1 VTGQSAGNGG
11 IETIVVTAQRR
22 AEDIRDVPISIT
34 AVSAQALEDRDIRSF
49 HDIQNIAPNFRSLQL
64 GDSRTSVMRLRGVT
78 SQQTNAGQK
87 SSVANYIDG
96 VFMSRTGM
104 GTTQDL
110 FDIERVEVLRGPQ
123 GDFFGMNTAAGIVNV
138 ITRNPNLSNFEGLAE
153 LEAGTWGG
161 TSMRVRVCQGRS
173 SKTPLGKEHQ
183 SQPWWRRECRT
194 GLGFYAFFGDVS
206 HRRPLLGCDAG
217 QRHRLAAVPRAR
229 QFLCRAKAQTG
240 Q

>member
-1 VTGQSAGNGG
+1 MENPFWRRSARLLAATAIATLAPTLGWTQTDQVTGQSAGNGG

-123 GDFFGMNTAAGIVNV
+123 GDFFGMNTAAGLVNV

-153 LEAGTWGG
+153 LEAGTWGN
-161 TSMRVRVCQGRS
+161 
-173 SKTPLGKEHQ
+173 LN
-183 SQPWWRRECRT
+183 
-194 GLGFYAFFGDVS
+194 A
-206 HRRPLLGCDAG
+206 
-217 QRHRLAAVPRAR
+217 RAR
-229 QFLCRAKAQTG
+229 LSGPIIEDTLGEGTPIPTMVAA
-240 Q
+240 